1 MARSLARRSSVHESS
16 IETLPM
22 FDLAAPTAEP
32 DRCGGERVEGGGDSP
47 TVAKPPRRADAA
59 AALPAVLD
67 VETAGQLLGLGRS
80 AAYELVK
87 SGAWP
92 TPVLRLGRRW
102 RVPTGPLLALLGIDR
117 LQPSVSGGRLRTSPT
132 APAIFRHDKGDQ
144 R

>member
-1 MARSLARRSSVHESS
+1 MARSLARRSVGELS

-22 FDLAAPTAEP
+22 FDLAAATTEPAESG
-32 DRCGGERVEGGGDSP
+32 RDSP
-47 TVAKPPRRADAA
+47 TGASRPRPAPRA

-102 RVPTGPLLALLGIDR
+102 RVLTAPLLALLEIDG
-117 LQPSVSGGRLRTSPT
+117 LQPSVSGGTLAPSPT
-132 APAIFRHDKGDQ
+132 APAIFRHDQGDQ